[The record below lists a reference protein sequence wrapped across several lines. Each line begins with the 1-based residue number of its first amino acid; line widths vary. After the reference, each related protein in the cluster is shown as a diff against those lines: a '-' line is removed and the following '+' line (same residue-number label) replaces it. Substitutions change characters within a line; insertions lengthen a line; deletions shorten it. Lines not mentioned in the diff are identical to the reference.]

1 MTERGILSALSEQK
15 IRWITY
21 QEFQWDTG
29 KWCNKRKANYK
40 AYRPFPLSRFSKA
53 AWMASPN
60 EFWNVGAADR
70 SSSLPSLS
78 RPGGF
83 TSGLG
88 SETLGQTGVF
98 FTPPRSIYRTDSSIL
113 HCLYFLHYTSWMN
126 KGWSCKLIMPNPD
139 LPVQTTWKFV
149 VHRLLPLTTH
159 KVQDLS
165 RTIRCVT
172 RDPAGGKDDVTL
184 TVTL

>member
-98 FTPPRSIYRTDSSIL
+98 FTPPRSIYKTDSSIL
-113 HCLYFLHYTSWMN
+113 LSALHILMN

-149 VHRLLPLTTH
+149 VHRLLPLMTH

>member
-88 SETLGQTGVF
+88 LETLGQTGVF

-113 HCLYFLHYTSWMN
+113 HCLYFLHNTSWMN
-126 KGWSCKLIMPNPD
+126 KGWSCKLIRPYSWPTCANDMEVCCPSSSSTD
-139 LPVQTTWKFV
+139 
-149 VHRLLPLTTH
+149 
-159 KVQDLS
+159 
-165 RTIRCVT
+165 
-172 RDPAGGKDDVTL
+172 DP
-184 TVTL
+184 

>member
-29 KWCNKRKANYK
+29 KWFNKRKEITIK
-40 AYRPFPLSRFSKA
+40 HTDLFRFPDSQRQPEWPPQTSSGMWGPQTAPRHFPHCPGPG
-53 AWMASPN
+53 ASPQA
-60 EFWNVGAADR
+60 WGQRLWAKLA
-70 SSSLPSLS
+70 SSSPHLAAS
-78 RPGGF
+78 
-83 TSGLG
+83 T
-88 SETLGQTGVF
+88 EQTVV
-98 FTPPRSIYRTDSSIL
+98 Y
-113 HCLYFLHYTSWMN
+113 YFLHYTSWMN